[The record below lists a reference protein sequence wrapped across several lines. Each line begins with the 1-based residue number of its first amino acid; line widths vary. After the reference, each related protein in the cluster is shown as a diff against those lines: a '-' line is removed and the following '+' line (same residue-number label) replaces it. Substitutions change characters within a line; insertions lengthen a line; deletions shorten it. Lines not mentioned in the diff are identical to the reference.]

1 MDQEMNNQGREKS
14 LQIKVSS
21 TDELNTKL
29 SMCQLSGGIVLST
42 ENSIVIPKG
51 FARIPGQPITWNI
64 SIDRHNLKAV
74 AYEVTVPGTA
84 LVDDGNELIDTMVT
98 LYQVRIVGVLYYN
111 IVLGNFAPLRPV
123 GTASCGSIYTS
134 RGSAFTTSGSI
145 PVNFV
150 VGYVSSLDEI
160 RPDLINQLV
169 YTVEIDNPTAVVNGR
184 EITFNPAFP
193 ELFYSAFN
201 GLQDIIVNFSINI
214 IIATTP
220 IIS

>member
-1 MDQEMNNQGREKS
+1 MGQEMSNQGRETS

-29 SMCQLSGGIVLST
+29 SMCQLSGGIVLSN

-51 FARIPGQPITWNI
+51 FARIPEQPITWNI

-74 AYEVTVPGTA
+74 AYEVSVPGTA
-84 LVDDGNELIDTMVT
+84 FIDDGNEIIDTMVT

-111 IVLGNFAPLRPV
+111 IAFGKFAPLKPT
-123 GTASCGSIYTS
+123 GTDSHGSKYTSCGSV
-134 RGSAFTTSGSI
+134 FTTGSSI
-145 PVNFV
+145 SVNFV

-160 RPDLINQLV
+160 RPDLIDQLV
-169 YTVEIDNPTAVVNGR
+169 YTVEIDDPTIVVNGR
-184 EITFNPAFP
+184 DITFNPEFP
-193 ELFYSAFN
+193 ELVYSEFN
-201 GLQDIIVNFSINI
+201 GLQDIVVNHLSNI